1 LISIFFSYF
10 ESISKRFM
18 SLRSIA
24 LIVSIL
30 LLIISVVIHSLFFS
44 ETMATNG
51 SDSTAKTIY
60 EFTAK
65 DIDGN
70 DVSLDKYK
78 GFALIVVNV
87 ASNCGFTKTHYKE
100 LNELY
105 DKYEEKGL
113 RILAF
118 PCNQFL
124 GQEPACDVDIK
135 EFAKKNNA
143 KYDFFAKIE
152 VNGDN
157 AHPLY
162 KWLKQQQP
170 GFLGNFIKWNFTK
183 FLVDRQGVVVKRFA
197 PTTNPSKMV
206 ADIESVLSG

>member
-1 LISIFFSYF
+1 MNYLSFASIASVLVIITSIAVHYFFFSP
-10 ESISKRFM
+10 
-18 SLRSIA
+18 
-24 LIVSIL
+24 
-30 LLIISVVIHSLFFS
+30 
-44 ETMATNG
+44 TMATNG
-51 SDSTAKTIY
+51 SETTAGEQSKTIY

-65 DIDGN
+65 DIEGN

-105 DKYEEKGL
+105 DKYQEKGL

-118 PCNQFL
+118 PCNQFMN
-124 GQEPACDVDIK
+124 QEPGCDVDIK

-143 KYDFFAKIE
+143 EYDFFSKVE

-157 AHPLY
+157 AHPLW
-162 KWLKQQQP
+162 KWLKVALP
-170 GFLGNFIKWNFTK
+170 GWMGNFIKWNFTK
-183 FLVDRQGVVVKRFA
+183 FLISREGVPIKRFA

-206 ADIESVLSG
+206 ADIESALSA